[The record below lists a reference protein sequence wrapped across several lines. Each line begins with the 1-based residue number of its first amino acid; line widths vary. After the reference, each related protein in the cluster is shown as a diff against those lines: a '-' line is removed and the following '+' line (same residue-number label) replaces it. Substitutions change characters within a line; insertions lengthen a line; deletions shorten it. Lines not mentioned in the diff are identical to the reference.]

1 MAKRSFKLRLHI
13 LGSKLHKWLAIF
25 VGLQVLV
32 WMATGALMSFLD
44 LEEVRSEHV
53 ISRAAQ
59 TLPDDAAIP
68 RWLSD
73 SDDITAITTR
83 VLDGKT
89 VTEVRRADGAV
100 SLHEPQSG
108 RILSPI
114 PAATARSIAR
124 RAWVGPQTSIHAAR
138 LVDESVG
145 TDFRGPFP
153 AWQITYNDVANTRV
167 YVDASSGAVLS
178 ARSDTWRFFDF
189 IWGLHIMD
197 WTQRDRI
204 NSWWLLLFGIGG
216 TIIAISGFVLLAN
229 RFPRTKR
236 RARHGQVAR

>member
-32 WMATGALMSFLD
+32 WMATEALMSFLD

-108 RILSPI
+108 RI
-114 PAATARSIAR
+114 
-124 RAWVGPQTSIHAAR
+124 
-138 LVDESVG
+138 
-145 TDFRGPFP
+145 
-153 AWQITYNDVANTRV
+153 
-167 YVDASSGAVLS
+167 
-178 ARSDTWRFFDF
+178 
-189 IWGLHIMD
+189 
-197 WTQRDRI
+197 
-204 NSWWLLLFGIGG
+204 
-216 TIIAISGFVLLAN
+216 
-229 RFPRTKR
+229 
-236 RARHGQVAR
+236 

>member
-1 MAKRSFKLRLHI
+1 M
-13 LGSKLHKWLAIF
+13 
-25 VGLQVLV
+25 
-32 WMATGALMSFLD
+32 
-44 LEEVRSEHV
+44 
-53 ISRAAQ
+53 
-59 TLPDDAAIP
+59 
-68 RWLSD
+68 
-73 SDDITAITTR
+73 
-83 VLDGKT
+83 
-89 VTEVRRADGAV
+89 

-145 TDFRGPFP
+145 TEFRGPFP

>member
-1 MAKRSFKLRLHI
+1 MNSVTNKPIPIGILTLALATNSACPDLIHRWSFDEPA
-13 LGSKLHKWLAIF
+13 GNAIDGATF
-25 VGLQVLV
+25 ADSVG
-32 WMATGALMSFLD
+32 G
-44 LEEVRSEHV
+44 
-53 ISRAAQ
+53 
-59 TLPDDAAIP
+59 
-68 RWLSD
+68 
-73 SDDITAITTR
+73 
-83 VLDGKT
+83 
-89 VTEVRRADGAV
+89 ADGAV
-100 SLHEPQSG
+100 SLHEPLSG

-145 TDFRGPFP
+145 TEFRGPFP

-229 RFPRTKR
+229 RFPRMKR
-236 RARHGQVAR
+236 RARRGQVAR